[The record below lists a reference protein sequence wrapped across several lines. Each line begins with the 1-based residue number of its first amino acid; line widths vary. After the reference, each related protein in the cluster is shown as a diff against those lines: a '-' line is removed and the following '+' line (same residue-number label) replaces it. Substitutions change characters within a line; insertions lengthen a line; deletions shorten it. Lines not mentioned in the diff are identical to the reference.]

1 MTGKNDELMYL
12 DHDARD
18 AYNKA
23 LQEGEVE
30 VYRGNIMFI
39 GAARAGKTSTK
50 KSLLGMKFD
59 PEEPSTV
66 AIDVDLSLMECE
78 LDHIKDWK
86 KQDFEV
92 GKSDLNDRVARLV
105 AAGVRKAIQ
114 VRVYSS
120 WAID

>member
-1 MTGKNDELMYL
+1 MAARPNELTF
-12 DHDARD
+12 DDVARD
-18 AYNKA
+18 AYKKA

-30 VYRGNIMFI
+30 VCRGNIVFI
-39 GAARAGKTSTK
+39 GAAGAGKTSTK

-66 AIDVDLSLMECE
+66 GIDVDLSLMECE

-92 GKSDLNDRVARLV
+92 GKSDLTDRVGRLV
-105 AAGVRKAIQ
+105 AADVKKAMEVRAE
-114 VRVYSS
+114 RL
-120 WAID
+120 